1 MLIIFSYLHLLN
13 IIQII
18 NANNE
23 EGSVRM
29 LINPKNGAFMV
40 KSTIL
45 SVTNPTYPFSVS
57 LFRLIVMNEL
67 MNKPNAVVK
76 INVAMY
82 STNSIPLITVSLYD
96 VEHCEFILC
105 L

>member
-1 MLIIFSYLHLLN
+1 M
-13 IIQII
+13 QIK
-18 NANNE
+18 
-23 EGSVRM
+23 
-29 LINPKNGAFMV
+29 PKNGAFMV

-45 SVTNPTYPFSVS
+45 SITNATYPFSVS

-76 INVAMY
+76 INVAKY
-82 STNSIPLITVSLYD
+82 NTNSIPFITVSVYD